1 MNVIL
6 FNENMRLDIRLNTRE
21 SLVHHMCVYIYVYV
35 HRMKKL
41 DARYATKS
49 HRIKLVIELF
59 YFYPFNIF
67 KSIIDLLFWL
77 IFDSFHFIVNIFASK
92 YFRVSRRVSRWL

>member
-49 HRIKLVIELF
+49 HRIKLVIVLF
-59 YFYPFNIF
+59 YFYPFTQPRR
-67 KSIIDLLFWL
+67 
-77 IFDSFHFIVNIFASK
+77 FH
-92 YFRVSRRVSRWL
+92 RD